1 MLKEVLLAIYEREI
15 EKVKRE
21 VELYRDDELMW
32 VVREEIPNSAGNLTL
47 HLVGNLNHFF
57 GAVLDKN
64 DYLRDRPS
72 EFSRSNVPRAELI
85 EQLEA
90 AKAVVRTALGNLS
103 ADALAGNYPEEFN
116 GETVKT
122 DFMLVS
128 LLAHLSYHLGQI
140 NYHRRL
146 IG

>member
-1 MLKEVLLAIYEREI
+1 MLKEVLLEIYEREI
-15 EKVKRE
+15 EKLKNE
-21 VELYRDDELMW
+21 INQYPDDEKVWL
-32 VVREEIPNSAGNLTL
+32 VRNEISNSAGNLAL

-57 GAVLDKN
+57 GAVLDEN
-64 DYLRDRPS
+64 GYVRDRPS
-72 EFSRSNVPRAELI
+72 EFSRSHVPRAELV
-85 EQLEA
+85 EQVEA
-90 AKAVVRTALGNLS
+90 AKEVVRSTITNLS
-103 ADALAGNYPEEFN
+103 AEALAGNYPEEFN

-128 LLAHLSYHLGQI
+128 LLTHLSYHLGQI